1 MQDLIIYRLL
11 SHWLCLK
18 SVYLAETDLSLVQM
32 GGQCWHAVWA
42 LPTPATGRSPL
53 LLYLLLLPHNLLLH
67 LFSPSNIKG
76 RRKCYETLLK
86 AQFQDKFMRIE
97 GNTVNTGTVTTVP
110 SGSAAVAL
118 LWFKTNKQSK
128 KPNHHILHLKR
139 WIGAKDKN
147 KPLTFFIIIIIAIWL
162 LLDILRWPGCLLL
175 TCWIFKGKWLN
186 ISFYLRQI

>member
-1 MQDLIIYRLL
+1 MQDLFIYRLL
-11 SHWLCLK
+11 SHRLCLK

-32 GGQCWHAVWA
+32 GGQCWHTVWA
-42 LPTPATGRSPL
+42 LPTPASGRSPL

-110 SGSAAVAL
+110 SGSAAVAV

-147 KPLTFFIIIIIAIWL
+147 KPLTFIIIIIIAIWL

-175 TCWIFKGKWLN
+175 TCWIFKGK
-186 ISFYLRQI
+186 